1 MENSIESL
9 IAAQIQR
16 TSEKCENPYILS
28 TDLAMLNDSI
38 ANMTNA
44 LANYLAM
51 KNNDEVI
58 DNELDWVVYTNVSCV
73 CSIGGVL

>member
-1 MENSIESL
+1 MENNIESL

-16 TSEKCENPYILS
+16 TREKCENPYILS
-28 TDLAMLNDSI
+28 TDLAILNDSI

-44 LANYLAM
+44 LANYLAR

-58 DNELDWVVYTNVSCV
+58 DNEFD
-73 CSIGGVL
+73 

>member
-28 TDLAMLNDSI
+28 SDLAMLNDSI

-58 DNELDWVVYTNVSCV
+58 DDELDWVVYINVSCV

>member
-44 LANYLAM
+44 LANYLAIILM
-51 KNNDEVI
+51 
-58 DNELDWVVYTNVSCV
+58 LVVYV
-73 CSIGGVL
+73 VLEVYYRK

>member
-28 TDLAMLNDSI
+28 TDLAILNDSI

>member
-58 DNELDWVVYTNVSCV
+58 DNELGWVVYINVSCV